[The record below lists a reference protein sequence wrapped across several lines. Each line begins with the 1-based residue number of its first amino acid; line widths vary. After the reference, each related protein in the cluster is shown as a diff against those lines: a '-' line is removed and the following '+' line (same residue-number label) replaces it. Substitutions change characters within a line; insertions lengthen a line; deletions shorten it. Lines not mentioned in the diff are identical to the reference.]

1 MGFKGNNK
9 NTYRPKPPKGPI
21 RLTFG
26 IIDDK
31 KSDTKPTIV
40 ELPKFEKQEII
51 GTLNL
56 KNLNVVQNASIP
68 LQKNLVNNGAL
79 KIEGQCNLSN

>member
-31 KSDTKPTIV
+31 SNENKPVII
-40 ELPKFEKQEII
+40 EQPKFEKQEIW
-51 GTLNL
+51 
-56 KNLNVVQNASIP
+56 K
-68 LQKNLVNNGAL
+68 
-79 KIEGQCNLSN
+79 